1 MVIYCSVSFTILKSI
16 LTLGIESKEH
26 RENLPVLVCY
36 QNSCKIAKND
46 YSKFKIVCQFTYSIR
61 NSLILNLIKLNAY
74 RYWFDIYLFAFLFQV
89 SATFAASLVTSPA
102 LGAYLGKVY
111 SDNFVI
117 WLATAIAV
125 LDVLFILVMVPESLP
140 DKLRTANWGSQISWE
155 KADPLGVSCTSAYL
169 TCRCFKFSFF
179 HFQIH
184 VCWIKPQVAFNE
196 LKVAFYKCFYHNY
209 FEI

>member
-1 MVIYCSVSFTILKSI
+1 M
-16 LTLGIESKEH
+16 
-26 RENLPVLVCY
+26 
-36 QNSCKIAKND
+36 
-46 YSKFKIVCQFTYSIR
+46 
-61 NSLILNLIKLNAY
+61 
-74 RYWFDIYLFAFLFQV
+74 

-155 KADPLGVSCTSAYL
+155 KADPLGVSSTEGL
-169 TCRCFKFSFF
+169 FGLRCFHFFFPLSCLLDISAGSFIRVESCIL
-179 HFQIH
+179 QMLL
-184 VCWIKPQVAFNE
+184 P
-196 LKVAFYKCFYHNY
+196 
-209 FEI
+209 

>member
-1 MVIYCSVSFTILKSI
+1 M
-16 LTLGIESKEH
+16 
-26 RENLPVLVCY
+26 
-36 QNSCKIAKND
+36 
-46 YSKFKIVCQFTYSIR
+46 
-61 NSLILNLIKLNAY
+61 
-74 RYWFDIYLFAFLFQV
+74 

-155 KADPLGVSCTSAYL
+155 KADPLGVSSTECLFGLS
-169 TCRCFKFSFF
+169 CFKFLF

-184 VCWIKPQVAFNE
+184 VCWILAQVAFIE
-196 LKVAFYKCFYHNY
+196 LKVVFYKCFYHNY

>member
-1 MVIYCSVSFTILKSI
+1 M
-16 LTLGIESKEH
+16 
-26 RENLPVLVCY
+26 
-36 QNSCKIAKND
+36 
-46 YSKFKIVCQFTYSIR
+46 
-61 NSLILNLIKLNAY
+61 
-74 RYWFDIYLFAFLFQV
+74 

-155 KADPLGVSCTSAYL
+155 KADPLGVSSTECL
-169 TCRCFKFSFF
+169 FGLRCFTSFF
-179 HFQIH
+179 HFQVSCLLDISAGSF
-184 VCWIKPQVAFNE
+184 KQVE
-196 LKVAFYKCFYHNY
+196 SCILQMLLP
-209 FEI
+209 